1 MVGELEAM
9 YFEMLDDHSIAWS
22 TRVSQF
28 AEVLLSRITQ
38 RVVRQQVEYIF
49 LILLFKITFKMPMII
64 LNHW

>member
-9 YFEMLDDHSIAWS
+9 YFEMLDGHGIAWG
-22 TRVSQF
+22 TRVSEF
-28 AEVLLSRITQ
+28 PEVLLSRVTQ
-38 RVVRQQVEYIF
+38 RVVRQQVQYVF